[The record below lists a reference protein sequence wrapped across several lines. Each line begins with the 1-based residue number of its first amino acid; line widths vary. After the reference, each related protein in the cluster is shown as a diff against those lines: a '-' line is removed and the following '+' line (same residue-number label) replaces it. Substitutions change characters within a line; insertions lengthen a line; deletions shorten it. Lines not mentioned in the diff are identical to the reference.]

1 MDIQNLVIEV
11 TRKCN
16 MACEHCLR
24 GNAVNLDI
32 KKEYIDSLLS
42 QVESIGIVTFTGG
55 EPSLNVPIMNYFLEQ
70 CKANNIYVGS
80 FYIATN
86 GMKVNEDFVL
96 FCLRMY
102 SFCGD
107 KEFCQVEVSND
118 LFHANEGNFDETLL
132 SGLSFFSKK
141 FENDGYNYHY
151 GDSLI
156 KEGKA
161 KTELGMGR
169 ETDKGQTKSKMD
181 LDTFN
186 DSDIY
191 LNCKGEIIY
200 GCDWSYANQRYH
212 KLCNVDELTY
222 FYSELL
228 IEEHAY

>member
-24 GNAVNLDI
+24 GEATKLEM

-42 QVESIGIVTFTGG
+42 QVESINMVTFSGG
-55 EPSLNVPIMNYFLEQ
+55 EPSLNVPIMEYFLEQ
-70 CKANNIYVGS
+70 CKLHNIYVGS

-86 GMKVNEDFVL
+86 GMKVKEEFVL

-102 SFCGD
+102 SFCEE
-107 KEFCQVEVSND
+107 KEMCQVNISND
-118 LFHANEGNFDETLL
+118 LYHENEGSFDDSLL

-141 FENDGYNYHY
+141 FEEDGYNYQY
-151 GDSLI
+151 GNSLI
-156 KEGKA
+156 QEGKA

-169 ETDKGQTKSKMD
+169 TPNKGETKSKMD
-181 LDTFN
+181 LDSFN
-186 DSDIY
+186 DTEIY

-200 GCDWSYANQRYH
+200 GCDWSYANQRHH
-212 KLCNVDELTY
+212 KLCNVDELTA
-222 FYSELL
+222 FYEAL
-228 IEEHAY
+228 EEVEYSH